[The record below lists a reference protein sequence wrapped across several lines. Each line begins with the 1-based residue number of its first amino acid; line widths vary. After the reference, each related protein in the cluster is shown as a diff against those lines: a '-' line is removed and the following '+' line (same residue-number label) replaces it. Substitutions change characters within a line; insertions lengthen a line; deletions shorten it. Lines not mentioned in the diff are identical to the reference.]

1 MSIYKKIRESKKKA
15 SAAKLN
21 VFEATA
27 RGVAAGQEAVE
38 SAEESAAKYKNPIT
52 YKSSA
57 LRKNGDPKYQG
68 RRNYKGDAVDFYL
81 DEVQNQGGS
90 ITIKGKKD
98 DYDGSGGYM
107 SNEAWED
114 FLQTPAG
121 KAYTEKHSDKTVD
134 LPGSTTKTGTIKP
147 LKETIEEPMS
157 QQYNMGFDQAEDA
170 NWARGAMRRGLNRDE
185 RKDNKN
191 RVQKMRTNDPEA
203 YKKYKESMKK
213 SRKNSFLGLGIGG
226 DRQERKIQALK
237 DAGKLPKDYQS
248 YKSQIAEANA
258 DMNSE
263 ERKQK
268 IESATMNKYNMPI
281 DSYGDFKPAR
291 TKTQNMSGEGLPEI
305 TDDDIGTK
313 TFTNYFAPKGEGNF
327 SFGSGVDYVGEFKK
341 ASDEIINKKPSLYQ
355 GSSGLLKKAKQYRGK
370 FGRGAG
376 YKK

>member
-21 VFEATA
+21 VFAATA
-27 RGVAAGQEAVE
+27 KGVAAGQEAIE

-57 LRKNGDPKYQG
+57 LRKNGDPTDPRYKG
-68 RRNYKGDAVDFYL
+68 IKNYKGNAVEYYL

-90 ITIKGKKD
+90 ITIPGKKD

-107 SNEAWED
+107 SNEDWTK
-114 FLQTPAG
+114 FLQTEQG
-121 KAYTEKHSDKTVD
+121 KAYTEKYSDKTVD
-134 LPGSTTKTGTIKP
+134 LPGETTRTGTIKP
-147 LKETIEEPMS
+147 LTETITKPDT

-185 RKDNKN
+185 RKAVKN
-191 RVQKMRTNDPEA
+191 RVKGMSNADRKEFRKKMREQ
-203 YKKYKESMKK
+203 
-213 SRKNSFLGLGIGG
+213 RKGSFLGLGLGG
-226 DRQERKIQALK
+226 SRQERKIQALK
-237 DAGKLPKDYQS
+237 DMGALDKDY
-248 YKSQIAEANA
+248 KSARQRIGDATL

-263 ERKQK
+263 ESKSK

-281 DSYGDFKPAR
+281 DSYGDFKKGS
-291 TKTQNMSGEGLPEI
+291 TKTQNVSGEGYDTI

-313 TFTNYFAPKGEGNF
+313 TFKNYFAPKGEGSFNF
-327 SFGSGVDYVGEFKK
+327 GGVKDYAAEFKANTDKIINNSGSGLF
-341 ASDEIINKKPSLYQ
+341 
-355 GSSGLLKKAKQYRGK
+355 KKAKQYKGK